1 MKHISIKDISKE
13 FHTLRGRVTALHNIN
28 LEVKAGTFFVLL
40 GPSGC
45 GKSTL
50 LNIVA
55 GIEKPTTGEIQIDEN
70 PVVSTT
76 KRIFLSP
83 RERNVAMVFQ
93 SYALYPHLN
102 VFDNIA
108 FPLKIAKTAKP
119 EIRNQVE
126 RVAEILEISQ
136 LLKAKPSELSGGQR
150 QRVAIGRAII
160 RHPQVLLLDEPLSNL
175 DAKLRVTMRAELKQ
189 LQRQLGVT
197 TLYVTHDQVEAMNLG
212 DEIAVM
218 NEGQIMQVG
227 TPIDIYHRPVD
238 TFVAGFVGTPAM
250 NLLNGGILQ
259 RAKKELPITRG
270 YDPNEILIGIRPEH
284 IRICQENDPV
294 DFEAKITM
302 VGSLGSE
309 NMLHLAIGS
318 HTVIAKSS
326 SSSAHAEG
334 DRANISF
341 EENAILLF
349 DRQSKRLLP

>member
-1 MKHISIKDISKE
+1 MKHISIKGISKE
-13 FHTLRGRVTALHNIN
+13 FHTLRGKVIALNNIN
-28 LEVKAGTFFVLL
+28 LEVDPATFFVLL

-55 GIEKPTTGEIQIDEN
+55 GIEKPTAGEIQIGEN
-70 PVVSTT
+70 PVVSAG

-108 FPLKIAKTAKP
+108 FPLKIAKITKTD
-119 EIRNQVE
+119 IRSQVE
-126 RVAEILEISQ
+126 RVAEILEIPQ

-150 QRVAIGRAII
+150 QRVAIGRAIV
-160 RHPQVLLLDEPLSNL
+160 RQPQVLLLDEPLSNL

-189 LQRQLGVT
+189 LQRQLGMT

-218 NEGQIMQVG
+218 DDGQIMQVG
-227 TPIDIYHRPVD
+227 SPIDIYHRPVN
-238 TFVAGFVGTPAM
+238 TFVASFVGTPAM
-250 NLLNGGILQ
+250 NLLDGSILQ
-259 RAKKELPITRG
+259 HAKKKLPIIRE
-270 YDPNEILIGIRPEH
+270 YNPDEILIGIRPEH
-284 IRICQENDPV
+284 IRICDENDPA

-302 VGSLGSE
+302 IGSQGSE
-309 NMLHLAIGS
+309 NVLYLTIDS
-318 HTVIAKSS
+318 HTMIAKSS
-326 SSSAHAEG
+326 RMTAGTEG
-334 DRANISF
+334 DIV
-341 EENAILLF
+341 AINFDHKEMLLF
-349 DRQSKRLLP
+349 NKRSKKLMP